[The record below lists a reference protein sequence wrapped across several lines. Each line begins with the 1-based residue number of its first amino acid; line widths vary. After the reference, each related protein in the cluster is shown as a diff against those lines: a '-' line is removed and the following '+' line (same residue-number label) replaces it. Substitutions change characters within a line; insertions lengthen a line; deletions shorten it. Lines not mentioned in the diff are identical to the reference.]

1 MEHREKE
8 ESSRV
13 EGRNPV
19 LEALR
24 SGRSVD
30 KVYIQAGLHDGPIQT
45 ILREARKR
53 DAIVAFVTKERLNQ
67 MSETGNHQGVIA
79 AVASYQYSTVEDIL
93 KRAEEKG
100 EDLAEL
106 ARLREERGG
115 SMFAGHGKVESEV
128 AA

>member
-1 MEHREKE
+1 M
-8 ESSRV
+8 
-13 EGRNPV
+13 

-79 AVASYQYSTVEDIL
+79 AVALLPVLYGGGYFKKSG
-93 KRAEEKG
+93 RKG
-100 EDLAEL
+100 
-106 ARLREERGG
+106 RGSLPDSPG
-115 SMFAGHGKVESEV
+115 
-128 AA
+128 